1 MDTYIHQHGR
11 LGDMILCNGLIRCL
25 LQNKDKKDKIYIFCR
40 SCHLKAVK
48 FMYRDKKR
56 IKIIS
61 FNENINLKDEKLL
74 AKFETNKAEQI
85 VGKIK
90 SKKKINFIRI
100 GFENYH
106 KTQNLNPDKSF
117 PWPCEIVF
125 YKQFNI
131 PFKYRFSK
139 SYWKRDMISEKRL
152 FRKLVGVDQ
161 PYAFVHDDIDR
172 NFVIGPENINPE
184 LKIIKNDK
192 RELIFNFGLI
202 LERAK
207 EIHLMES
214 SFRQIIEVLNTK
226 NIKLYLYKDRGG
238 EHAISLYNKKKNKWV
253 GTSKK
258 WKIIKKN
265 IDLNKRKKNIKNIF
279 KFLISRLNQKTIYYL
294 SRNS

>member
-1 MDTYIHQHGR
+1 
-11 LGDMILCNGLIRCL
+11 
-25 LQNKDKKDKIYIFCR
+25 
-40 SCHLKAVK
+40 
-48 FMYRDKKR
+48 MYRDEKR

-172 NFVIGPENINPE
+172 NFVIGSENINPE

-192 RELIFNFGLI
+192 KELIFNAQNL
-202 LERAK
+202 
-207 EIHLMES
+207 
-214 SFRQIIEVLNTK
+214 
-226 NIKLYLYKDRGG
+226 
-238 EHAISLYNKKKNKWV
+238 
-253 GTSKK
+253 
-258 WKIIKKN
+258 
-265 IDLNKRKKNIKNIF
+265 
-279 KFLISRLNQKTIYYL
+279 
-294 SRNS
+294 